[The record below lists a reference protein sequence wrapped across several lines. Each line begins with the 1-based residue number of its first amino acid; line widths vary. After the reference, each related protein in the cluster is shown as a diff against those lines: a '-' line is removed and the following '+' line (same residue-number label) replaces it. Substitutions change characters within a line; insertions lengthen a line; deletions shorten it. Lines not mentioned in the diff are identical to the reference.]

1 MENGEL
7 YEKNDGAKNSI
18 NQYKSSTKTVQKQ
31 AITLQQLLSLSA
43 SSRHRDHKQG
53 DRLLVVFVNP
63 YSGIPSIS
71 IGFASAVSTSNLS
84 KKEV

>member
-1 MENGEL
+1 MRKNDRLTEFSTCSMYVITIRSLTE
-7 YEKNDGAKNSI
+7 NDGAKRC
-18 NQYKSSTKTVQKQ
+18 SS
-31 AITLQQLLSLSA
+31 LLSLSA
-43 SSRHRDHKQG
+43 SSRRRDHKQG